1 MDLSKIY
8 DPESNDT
15 GRSDLDSHADTCVA
29 GSNTIPL
36 RYTDQKVSVSPFIGE
51 YQPISNIPVAT
62 VATAWDDP
70 RDGSTTVLII
80 NEALYFGDR
89 MPHTLL
95 CPNQLRYNGI
105 IVNDTPKIFD
115 PNSSQSIIIPGKLK
129 LPLKMH
135 GVLTYIATRK
145 PTEK

>member
-51 YQPISNIPVAT
+51 YQPIRDIPVAT
-62 VATAWDDP
+62 VATPW
-70 RDGSTTVLII
+70 
-80 NEALYFGDR
+80 E
-89 MPHTLL
+89 
-95 CPNQLRYNGI
+95 
-105 IVNDTPKIFD
+105 
-115 PNSSQSIIIPGKLK
+115 
-129 LPLKMH
+129 
-135 GVLTYIATRK
+135 TRK
-145 PTEK
+145 MVQQLSLSSMKHYISETGCYIPCYAPTNYAIMV